1 MATEKK
7 HKLKIIPLGGL
18 GEIGKNMTVIEYG
31 NNIVVIDCGMA
42 FPEDEMLGI
51 DIVIPDITY
60 LIKNKDKIKGIL
72 LTHGHEDHIG
82 NIPYLLKK
90 INVPI
95 YGTKLTLGLIG
106 NKLLEHKID
115 DAELNVLD
123 AGSSVVLGCF
133 KVTFIRSN
141 HSIPDAVCI
150 AIETPIGNIVHTGD
164 FKIDYTPINGS
175 VIDLDA
181 LAEFGRKGV
190 LVAMSDSTNV
200 ERAGSTDS
208 ERIIGSKFME
218 IFKDCDSRIIVASFA
233 SNIHRVQQIIN
244 AAVAYNRKVA
254 ISGKSMINA
263 VKVSQELGYLDVPEG
278 TLVHVNDLKKLKDSE
293 IVLITTGS
301 QGEPMSALT
310 RMANA
315 DHKKIQIKKGDLVI
329 ISATPIPG
337 NEKTVSRVINMLYEK
352 GAHVLYDALTQVHV
366 SGHARRD
373 ELKLML
379 TLLKPKF
386 FIPVHGEYRHL
397 MLHSQLA
404 QELGIDEK
412 NIIIGKNGEVF
423 EITAKSIAKNGN
435 VTSGNILVDGLGV
448 GDVGNIVLRD
458 RKLLSENGLIIIVL
472 ATEKGTGKILA
483 GPEIVSRGFIYV
495 RENIDLIEES
505 KEVIKKSLNKC
516 TEAKV
521 KEWNSIK
528 MAVKDSLSSF
538 IYDRIKRNPMI
549 LPIIVE
555 VNTNDAS
562 DFIED
567 LKTFENLA
575 NINSTN
581 AVEEIKIESDITE
594 EKENNINQVKTAK
607 EPLTDKEF
615 EW

>member
-31 NNIVVIDCGMA
+31 SNIVVIDCGMS

-60 LIKNKDKIKGIL
+60 LIKNKDKVKGIL

-95 YGTKLTLGLIG
+95 YGTKLTLGLVE
-106 NKLLEHKID
+106 NKLLEHKIE
-115 DAELNVLD
+115 DAQLKVLN
-123 AGSSVVLGCF
+123 AGKTINLGCF
-133 KVTFIRSN
+133 KITFIRGS
-141 HSIPDAVCI
+141 HSIPDAVGM
-150 AIETPIGNIVHTGD
+150 AIETPIGILVHTGD
-164 FKIDYTPINGS
+164 FKIDYTPISGEA
-175 VIDLDA
+175 IDLDMF
-181 LAEFGRKGV
+181 AEFGRKGV

-200 ERAGSTDS
+200 ERPGTTDS
-208 ERIIGSKFME
+208 ERIISNKFME
-218 IFKDCDSRIIVASFA
+218 MFKTCDTRIIVASFA
-233 SNIHRVQQIIN
+233 SNVYRVQQVIN
-244 AAVAYNRKVA
+244 AAVAYGRKVA
-254 ISGKSMINA
+254 ISGRSMINV

-278 TLVHVNDLKKLKDSE
+278 TLVHVNDLKRYKDSE
-293 IVLITTGS
+293 IVIITTGS
-301 QGEPMSALT
+301 QGEPLSALT
-310 RMANA
+310 RMANS
-315 DHKKIQIKKGDLVI
+315 DHKKLEIKAGDLVI
-329 ISATPIPG
+329 ISASPIPG

-352 GAHVLYDALTQVHV
+352 GAEVMYSAITQVHV

-397 MLHSQLA
+397 IQHAKLA
-404 QELGIDEK
+404 EELGIDEK
-412 NIIIGKNGEVF
+412 HSIVGKNGDVI
-423 EITAKSIAKNGN
+423 EITSKSITKNGN

-472 ATEKGTGKILA
+472 STERGTGRVLA

-505 KEVIKKSLNKC
+505 KAVVRRALCKC
-516 TEAKV
+516 QETNTR
-521 KEWNSIK
+521 EWNNIK
-528 MAVKDSLSSF
+528 MAIKDALSSF
-538 IYDRIKRNPMI
+538 IYEKIKRSPMI

-555 VNTNDAS
+555 VNNNELPDLS
-562 DFIED
+562 D
-567 LKTFENLA
+567 K
-575 NINSTN
+575 
-581 AVEEIKIESDITE
+581 
-594 EKENNINQVKTAK
+594 
-607 EPLTDKEF
+607 
-615 EW
+615 